1 MFKCKKKRLASSVL
15 AGSRKTE
22 AGLRLPQCKERGGG
36 EDNGKRIILLQSI
49 NHPMVSLFSST
60 TYKWIIGVQDI
71 MYV

>member
-1 MFKCKKKRLASSVL
+1 ML

-22 AGLRLPQCKERGGG
+22 AGLRLPQGKGKGGD

-60 TYKWIIGVQDI
+60 I
-71 MYV
+71 